1 MDSLSSAPGNRN
13 SKNNNLLSA
22 AFAIITSV
30 SGSINAATA
39 PIPKFTDEPAGSSKL
54 TDAAKAQQSILDML
68 PVDHKSRPG
77 IAASIKALED
87 GGSAQELTNLF
98 IWAKTIADSP
108 TAPPAAKQKAY
119 EILDILQSKD
129 VQTTNTDVL
138 QDNSGEKPPVVVV
151 EDK

>member
-1 MDSLSSAPGNRN
+1 MESLSSAPANRN
-13 SKNNNLLSA
+13 SKNNRLISA
-22 AFAIITSV
+22 AFAIVASI
-30 SGSINAATA
+30 SGSINAATT
-39 PIPKFTDEPAGSSKL
+39 PTFTDEPAGSSKI

-87 GGSAQELTNLF
+87 GASIQELTNLF

-108 TAPPAAKQKAY
+108 TAPPAAKQKAN
-119 EILDILQSKD
+119 EILDILQPKD
-129 VQTTNTDVL
+129 SQTTKTDVV
-138 QDNSGEKPPVVVV
+138 QDNSEEKPPVVVV